1 MLFETNTVYVVCIQC
16 HHRKERKMKDLKKY
30 TFKTLA
36 VFLSILMIVYLV
48 PTFVFAEWI
57 DGLSSGTSGEN
68 DEPAGRASDTYEMT
82 ERREENVKHFH
93 CPDGTNIAVQYDMP
107 VHYLDNGEWKDIDNT
122 LAASGSDY
130 STSNARIKF
139 AKKITGNESLFT
151 LHDGNCKIV
160 MSLDG
165 ARKKT
170 AGKVTSLEKE
180 TDATETK
187 LQKLMRLDKLSS
199 KITYE
204 NILDG
209 TDLEYIVFSS
219 NVKENII
226 VKKKLPS
233 YLYTFT
239 ISLNNLTAAVC
250 GDGSVRIYDPSDDEM
265 VYVIPRGYM
274 VDADGARSDAVSYSV
289 SDLGNGKYKFTVT
302 ADADWIN
309 SDGRAFPVKIDP
321 SLNTSASDYLDVYV
335 NTSVSGSSAV
345 DNSYL
350 RVGGGYRAYL
360 KIGTLPEL
368 PEYAYITDA
377 KVQLYCKSYLAA
389 EGYIAAYRV
398 TGSWTSSM
406 VSGGSAGTLYSKA
419 ADYQYLCEDDD
430 YQDYSWNITEIARA
444 WYAGESNYGVAF
456 ENISSDE
463 SAEFTFGSSEST
475 VAYERPKL
483 IVTYRDQLG
492 VEDYWSFISQS
503 AGGAGIGSLNLANG
517 NLVFSIGTLTS
528 TDSLMPFTPTLIYN
542 SMLTKWYY
550 TRYSREVPYS
560 FASVAGGFK
569 TNISQCIV
577 PRTYI
582 NESGASET
590 FYVYTDADGTEHAFF
605 RSTKSGESNIYYDED
620 GLKLK
625 LMVNSSDF
633 TITDTDFT
641 VYTFTKKDANDSY
654 TYAGGY
660 LTQITDVNGNTVAFD
675 CNSYGRPTTVKL
687 KPNGASSYIT
697 QLEINYTTGGVI
709 SYILNPTTQQAV
721 HLFYSSDYNTE
732 IAAATRYLRKI
743 VVAHQK
749 DGNTSASNWTNF
761 RNNDSDP
768 HIDIDADYYYEYDST
783 GHLLSAEDRTH
794 KVKISYTYDSAGR
807 VISATEY
814 GQGNAG
820 QTVKIAYGTGYT
832 DVETSGKDDDITTT
846 ADNIITR
853 YVFDKEGRCVTC
865 YSTDKSGKNIY
876 GAKSGQY
883 EDDNT
888 RAKNSIKQSS
898 VISDVATNFLVNPG
912 FEVNGAASLYG
923 WSITGAVGISNNYNS
938 YNREVYD
945 RDYMINMSVS
955 SGSSA
960 SIYQSVYLKAGTYT
974 LSGDIYRDTYS
985 DVDVLLKVQSP
996 SGNVD
1001 TEKFH
1006 FSRVYDYPESA
1017 EASLTFDVTSDG
1029 TYTVSLVLSDKN
1041 NTSAVS
1047 SISVRHMTLARSVG
1061 FSTFSRIENGSFER
1075 SSGSTITSWT
1085 VPAGITA
1092 SAVYAGDASILGN
1105 SLRIMATDIENENY
1119 VEQTV
1124 YRASDSD
1131 LATYKS
1137 EKYSIYPKQY
1147 RISGRAMADKAMSG
1161 DQSIFGIRVTIKYF
1175 YYISSGGSSA
1185 EVTRTHI
1192 IPFNNYAVGWQFA
1205 SDVIS
1210 TEAGKFVREIKVSC
1224 VYSHQ
1229 EGTAYFDD
1237 IAMCFVGCDETV
1249 SSASYDYSN
1258 GKPIYIK
1265 TGNNYVWYKY
1275 NSNGMVEWKISR
1287 RDAYNYT
1294 YSESVDSR
1302 ITEIKHYVFGGD
1314 ANAAYYGFDPNE
1326 TSKTLRED
1334 TQYNYND
1341 YGQPTSIY
1349 VYSGGERTENYM
1361 SYVSG
1366 NSRIVGALVSEI
1378 DTTGVT
1384 YRYFYDENT
1393 GELLASGNVDSGNGM
1408 AYTYDAVGRM
1418 TQAVPATVT
1427 LSSGSEYTYSSVS
1440 DSANVSYTYD
1450 TCGRLGGITTDTTT
1464 YTFTYDIFGNSS
1476 SVKVGGS
1483 EIASYTYGS
1492 NNGKLET
1499 LTYGN
1504 GVSVKYVYGELDRVS
1519 KVCYNAGSGTSFS
1532 DAYLYTYDSNGNLN
1546 KVEDLIADKVTIFR
1560 YDSRGRLCEYYVNDS
1575 DNELDQSALCL
1586 RYDEEGRLK
1595 TQIYTR
1601 YYKYGSGS
1609 ISYFSFDQNISY
1621 NEIDGTLSGCVIDG
1635 DGYSRAIN
1643 YSYDDFGRLST
1654 VGKSMVTL
1662 DGDGVGQNVS
1672 YTYVQHSDPDD
1683 GTITYNRV
1691 DSVTNEYVTLSDG
1704 ASSALTAEAFTY
1716 TYDASG
1722 NITEIKK
1729 NGATLF
1735 RYAYDSL
1742 NQLVREDNTLSGRT
1756 YVYEYDRAGNI
1767 KSKKTYDYTTATTV
1781 STTLYS
1787 TQTYTYG
1794 SSRSGD
1800 VLTALNGSTISYD
1813 GALNPLSYVINGSEC
1828 TLTWTQGRRLASIS
1842 GEEEGTDYTYTYND
1856 EGIRTGKTVD
1866 GVEHI
1871 YHLSGT
1877 QILSE
1882 EWTENG
1888 VQHLIVYSYDASGSP
1903 ISMTYRKSTDAATA
1917 AEVYFLASNPQGD
1930 ITYIYD
1936 IDGNRVVTY
1945 NYDAWGN
1952 ILSITGTKA
1961 STIGRYN
1968 PFRYRGYYYD
1978 NETGFYYLNSRYY
1991 DPAVGRWISPE
2002 PNADQGNFDCGSGLI
2017 AYNVYSYCANNP
2029 VLYADPDGES
2039 ILLTMAIGFG
2049 VGALISGAVK
2059 LYQNHK
2065 LGKKWYDGLAISML
2079 AGGVG
2084 GAISCVSIPG
2094 VSSWVCAAVF
2104 GAAGNVATKLIL
2116 GEIKSIGDLTSA
2128 IAVGASAGLLG
2139 KAASELLIKGV
2150 TNYFGS
2156 LTKANQKA
2164 FLSRIG
2170 QITNRQLSAIRQQIK
2185 QGLTPEILKE
2195 LVEKYGY
2202 DVLVSAFVSSTASSA
2217 K

>member
-1 MLFETNTVYVVCIQC
+1 
-16 HHRKERKMKDLKKY
+16 MKDLKKY

-93 CPDGTNIAVQYDMP
+93 CQDGTNIAVQYDMP

-151 LHDGNCKIV
+151 LHDGNRKIV

-250 GDGSVRIYDPSDDEM
+250 GDGSVRIYDPSDDET

-302 ADADWIN
+302 ADAGWIN

-335 NTSVSGSSAV
+335 NTSVSGSSVV

-377 KVQLYCKSYLAA
+377 KVQLYCRSYLAV

-625 LMVNSSDF
+625 LTVNSSDF

-687 KPNGASSYIT
+687 KSNGASSYIT

-768 HIDIDADYYYEYDST
+768 HIDIDAYYYYEYDST
-783 GHLLSAEDRTH
+783 GHLLSAEDHTH

-1041 NTSAVS
+1041 NTAAVS

>member
-1 MLFETNTVYVVCIQC
+1 
-16 HHRKERKMKDLKKY
+16 MKDLKKY